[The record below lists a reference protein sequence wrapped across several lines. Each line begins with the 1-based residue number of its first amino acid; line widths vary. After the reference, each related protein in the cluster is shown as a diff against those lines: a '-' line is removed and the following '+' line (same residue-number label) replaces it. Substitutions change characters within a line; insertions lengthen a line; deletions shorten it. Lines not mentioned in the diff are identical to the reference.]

1 MSDEGIEVKGQRS
14 QVTDGANKPGAE
26 ARKEG
31 APGPSPASNA
41 SAPSLIRI
49 THLDFAYGPRLVL
62 KHFNLDV
69 ATGETLGLIGP
80 NGGGKTTL
88 LKLLLG
94 LHTPTRGSITIDG
107 MPPPTAIARGD
118 VVGYL
123 PQRPH
128 VPGNFPMSV
137 RQVVRQ
143 GLVGKTG
150 MLRAFARDD
159 LAFAESLLERVGVR
173 DLADEPIGELSG
185 GQQQRAF
192 IARALAA
199 RPKLLLLD
207 EPTTGIDA
215 SAQQKFIEF
224 LQDLRRSLNLTVVFT
239 SHDLRAV
246 ASLSDRIACLNVTLH
261 AHDVPERVPADVVYG
276 MFACDVDVLRKG

>member
-1 MSDEGIEVKGQRS
+1 MGN
-14 QVTDGANKPGAE
+14 ALKPDAE
-26 ARKEG
+26 ARKG
-31 APGPSPASNA
+31 DAPGPSS
-41 SAPSLIRI
+41 SSPSLIRI
-49 THLDFAYGPRLVL
+49 SHLDFAYGPRLVL
-62 KHFNLDV
+62 KHVNLDV
-69 ATGETLGLIGP
+69 APGETLGLIGP

-107 MPPPTAIARGD
+107 QTPPQAIRRGD
-118 VVGYL
+118 VLGYL
-123 PQRPH
+123 PQRPSA
-128 VPGNFPMSV
+128 PENFPVNV
-137 RQVVRQ
+137 RQVIRQ

-150 MLRAFARDD
+150 MLRGFARED
-159 LAFAESLLERVGVR
+159 LAFTEMLLETVGLR
-173 DLADEPIGELSG
+173 DLADRPIGELSG

-192 IARALAA
+192 IARAVAA

-276 MFACDVDVLRKG
+276 MFACDVDVLRNREPRRPNPV